1 MTRSWR
7 CLKSDIGIIV
17 VSHSKNIAQGVV
29 DLISEVAKD
38 VSITYVGGTEDGEI
52 GTSFDQVQQIVEQN
66 DKKTLL
72 AFFDLGSAKMNLEL
86 VADFSEKNIIINSVP
101 VVEGAYTAAALLQAG
116 ADLDSIQSQLAE
128 LTINK

>member
-1 MTRSWR
+1 M
-7 CLKSDIGIIV
+7 SDIGIIV

-52 GTSFDQVQQIVEQN
+52 ATSFDQVQQIVEQN

>member
-1 MTRSWR
+1 M
-7 CLKSDIGIIV
+7 SDIGIIV

-101 VVEGAYTAAALLQAG
+101 VVEGAYTAADLLQAG

>member
-1 MTRSWR
+1 M
-7 CLKSDIGIIV
+7 SDIGIIV

-116 ADLDSIQSQLAE
+116 ADLDSIQLQLAE

>member
-1 MTRSWR
+1 M
-7 CLKSDIGIIV
+7 SDIGIIV

-116 ADLDSIQSQLAE
+116 ADLYSIQSQLAE

>member
-1 MTRSWR
+1 M
-7 CLKSDIGIIV
+7 SDIGIIV

-38 VSITYVGGTEDGEI
+38 LSITYVGGTEDGEI

>member
-1 MTRSWR
+1 M
-7 CLKSDIGIIV
+7 SDIGIIV

-101 VVEGAYTAAALLQAG
+101 VVDGAYTAAALLQAG

>member
-1 MTRSWR
+1 M
-7 CLKSDIGIIV
+7 SDIGIIV

-38 VSITYVGGTEDGEI
+38 ISITYVGGTEDGEI

>member
-1 MTRSWR
+1 M
-7 CLKSDIGIIV
+7 SDIGIIV

-101 VVEGAYTAAALLQAG
+101 VVEGAYTATALLQAG

>member
-1 MTRSWR
+1 M
-7 CLKSDIGIIV
+7 SDIGIIV
-17 VSHSKNIAQGVV
+17 VSHSKNITQGVV

>member
-1 MTRSWR
+1 M
-7 CLKSDIGIIV
+7 SDIGIIV

-101 VVEGAYTAAALLQAG
+101 VVEGAYTAATLLQAG